1 MTTEARWAHFGPCNN
16 AMRESA
22 RRGNT
27 PIKLPLED
35 RSLIMYPQQR
45 RWNYKKE
52 IMGREAYMEAMS
64 HRKRD

>member
-1 MTTEARWAHFGPCNN
+1 
-16 AMRESA
+16 MRESA

-35 RSLIMYPQQR
+35 RSLIMYPQRR

-52 IMGREAYMEAMS
+52 IMGRAAYMEAMS